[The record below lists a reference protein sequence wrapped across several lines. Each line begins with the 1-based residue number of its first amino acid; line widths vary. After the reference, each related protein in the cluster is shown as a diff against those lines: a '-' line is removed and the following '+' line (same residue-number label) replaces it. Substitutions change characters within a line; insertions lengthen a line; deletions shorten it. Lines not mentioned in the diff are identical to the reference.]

1 MNFLFLVIQMVGVT
15 AMASCQAMLGF
26 MMSKSSSKVVMKLI
40 RNTIMLK
47 TQNPINPVVRETN
60 SCEKSMGLS
69 NI

>member
-15 AMASCQAMLGF
+15 AMASCQAMVGVSRLN
-26 MMSKSSSKVVMKLI
+26 SSSKVPMKLI

-60 SCEKSMGLS
+60 SCEKSMGLR